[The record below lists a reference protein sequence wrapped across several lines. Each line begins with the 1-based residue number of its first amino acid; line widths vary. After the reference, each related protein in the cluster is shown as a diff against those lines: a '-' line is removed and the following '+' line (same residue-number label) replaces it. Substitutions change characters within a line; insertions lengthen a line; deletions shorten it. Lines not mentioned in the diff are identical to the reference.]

1 MAYLIGEGTGIKE
14 IAASNIRKAER
25 AVIVG
30 IQLGAESDWEA
41 EQSLNELEQLAS
53 TAGAEV
59 IARVRQHMEKPH
71 VRTYIG
77 PGKAEEIWQIA
88 RADGAQL
95 VIFDVDLSP
104 SQQRN
109 LEDITPKLK
118 IIDRTGIILDIFAQH
133 AHSAEGKLQVELAQL
148 NYLLPRLRGM
158 WQHLERLGGGI
169 GTRGPGETQLE
180 SDKRMMRKH
189 IQRLTKEIEELKKNR
204 SVRRKRRQ
212 KQGVFNVALVG
223 YTNAGKST
231 LLNALTGSDVLVED
245 KLFAT
250 LDSTTRRLNTDH
262 IKEIVISDTVGFIKK
277 LPHQLIAAFRSTLD
291 EVRMADLLLH
301 VVDASHPQMEEQIK
315 AVEDVLKAL
324 EIDNKPQ
331 ILVFNKIDLIGDI
344 DRARLRKV
352 YADSVQVSAAQGMW
366 LDSVRAAIEKAIRK
380 KFVRL
385 RLIVPYSRGAMLRR
399 IYSSGIVISES
410 HTPEGTDI
418 IADIPEAD
426 AEEYMAF
433 TVTSS

>member
-1 MAYLIGEGTGIKE
+1 ME
-14 IAASNIRKAER
+14 RAER
-25 AVIVG
+25 AVVVG
-30 IQLGAESDWEA
+30 VQLGAEPDWEA
-41 EQSLNELEQLAS
+41 EQSLNELEQLTL

-59 IARVRQHMEKPH
+59 VARISQRMDKPN

-77 PGKAEEIWQIA
+77 PGKAEEVWQIA
-88 RADGAQL
+88 RAQGADL

-104 SQQRN
+104 SQQRS
-109 LEDITPKLK
+109 LEDIMPKVK

-180 SDKRMMRKH
+180 SDKRMMRKR
-189 IQRLTKEIEELKKNR
+189 IQRLTREIEEIKKNR
-204 SVRRKRRQ
+204 SVQRKRRK
-212 KQGVFNVALVG
+212 KQGIFNVALVG

-231 LLNALTGSDVLVED
+231 LLNALTGSEVLVED

-250 LDSTTRRLNTDH
+250 LDSTTRRMNVNH
-262 IKEIVISDTVGFIKK
+262 RKEIVISDTVGFIKK

-301 VVDASHPQMEEQIK
+301 VVDASHPQVEEQIK
-315 AVEDVLKAL
+315 AVEDVLRAL
-324 EIDNKPQ
+324 EVDDKPQ
-331 ILVFNKIDLIGDI
+331 ILVFNKSDLVSEI
-344 DRARLRKV
+344 DRARLRKI
-352 YADSVQVSAAQGMW
+352 YPGSVQVSAAQGEN
-366 LDSVRAAIEKAIRK
+366 LDSIRIAIEEEIRK
-380 KFVRL
+380 RLVRL
-385 RLIVPYSRGAMLRR
+385 RLIVPYSQGAVLQR
-399 IYSSGIVISES
+399 IYSSGIIISEN

-418 IADIPEAD
+418 IVDVPEID
-426 AEEYMAF
+426 AKEYAPF
-433 TVTSS
+433 AVTGS